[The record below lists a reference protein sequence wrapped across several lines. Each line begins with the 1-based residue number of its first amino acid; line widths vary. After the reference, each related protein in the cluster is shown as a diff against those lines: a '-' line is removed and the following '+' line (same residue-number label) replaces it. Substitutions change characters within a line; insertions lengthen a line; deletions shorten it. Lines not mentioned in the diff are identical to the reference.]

1 MNSGVNTPLPGNVF
15 SVFRFAIV
23 RPDVY
28 NSRTLAFSQ
37 RGQLMK
43 KSQYLSACAMF
54 ALTALAANAQ
64 KDASPGA
71 APTGSTAR
79 VEVPEVS
86 FNFGYVPQG
95 ASISHTF
102 WLRSVG
108 GDTLRITDV
117 RPG

>member
-1 MNSGVNTPLPGNVF
+1 
-15 SVFRFAIV
+15 
-23 RPDVY
+23 
-28 NSRTLAFSQ
+28 
-37 RGQLMK
+37 MK
-43 KSQYLSACAMF
+43 KSQFLSACAML
-54 ALTALAANAQ
+54 ALTALAVHAQ
-64 KDASPGA
+64 PI
-71 APTGSTAR
+71 PPQTAKSSSAR
-79 VEVPEVS
+79 IEVPEVA

>member
-1 MNSGVNTPLPGNVF
+1 MKK
-15 SVFRFAIV
+15 
-23 RPDVY
+23 
-28 NSRTLAFSQ
+28 
-37 RGQLMK
+37 GQL
-43 KSQYLSACAMF
+43 
-54 ALTALAANAQ
+54 LTALAILGLMATSASAQ
-64 KDASPGA
+64 QGLAQ
-71 APTGSTAR
+71 APATPSQAR
-79 VEVPEVS
+79 IEVPEVS